1 MVLSFEYAMQ
11 RYSKYQRKISIVLSI
26 EWLPEGL
33 KFSWISFGTNLLPN
47 QNLATQT
54 QRARLQETSM
64 LDGKNP

>member
-1 MVLSFEYAMQ
+1 MVFSFEYAMQ
-11 RYSKYQRKISIVLSI
+11 RYTKYQSKISIVLSI
-26 EWLPEGL
+26 GWLPGGL

-47 QNLATQT
+47 QKLSTQT